1 MLIIRQ
7 GYNQKDKQFI
17 SNVLYNVVDLY
28 GDFYSTKDNLRISLR
43 DNPETLF
50 KYLKA
55 GSQIIY
61 EENNENGIALI
72 LKEKS
77 FRTYIKILT
86 NSPALANSFL
96 KIISWHVKEDLYV
109 KIKKNNNLFKTF
121 QKNNFQFLGNRGNE
135 VLLGRKY
142 IARPEP
148 RIFKGDEYESVDSNT
163 RKYKN

>member
-1 MLIIRQ
+1 MLIIKE
-7 GYNQKDKQFI
+7 GCNQKDKQFI
-17 SNVLYNVVDLY
+17 SQILYNVVDLY

-43 DNPETLF
+43 DNPDVLF
-50 KYLKA
+50 KHLKS
-55 GSQIIY
+55 GSQVVY
-61 EENNENGIALI
+61 EENNENGLALI

-86 NSPALANSFL
+86 KNPTLANSFL

-109 KIKKNNNLFKTF
+109 KIKKNNSLFKVF

-142 IARPEP
+142 IARPE
-148 RIFKGDEYESVDSNT
+148 FVYKKDESE
-163 RKYKN
+163 

>member
-1 MLIIRQ
+1 MLIIKS
-7 GYNQKDKQFI
+7 GLNQKEKSFI
-17 SNVLYNVVDLY
+17 SNILYNVVDLY

-43 DNPETLF
+43 DNPEILF

-55 GSQIIY
+55 GSQIVY
-61 EENNENGIALI
+61 DETNENGIALI

-86 NSPALANSFL
+86 NNPTLANNFL
-96 KIISWHVKEDLYV
+96 KTISWHTKEDLYV
-109 KIKKNNNLFKTF
+109 KIKKNNNLFKVF

-148 RIFKGDEYESVDSNT
+148 RIFKGDEYESVSANT